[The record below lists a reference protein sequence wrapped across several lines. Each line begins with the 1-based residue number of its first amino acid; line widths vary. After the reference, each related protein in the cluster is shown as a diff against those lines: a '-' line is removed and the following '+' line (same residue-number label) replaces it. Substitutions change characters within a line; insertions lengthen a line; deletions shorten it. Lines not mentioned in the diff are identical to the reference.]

1 MAQPLPVDEALQR
14 LLAGVEPLGS
24 EQVPLAEAVGRVL
37 ASDLHARRTQPP
49 FPASAMDGYAV
60 RAEDIATLPAYLRP
74 AGESVAGKRYSGTL
88 QPGEAVRIF
97 TGAPVPEGADTILLQ
112 EDAIVHEDGRIE
124 ATEATARG
132 RHIRKAG
139 LDFSEGEKLLAAG
152 RVLDAAALA
161 LAAAANHPVLDVAR
175 TPVVA
180 ILATG
185 TELVAP
191 GATPGPDQIVASN
204 TYAIMALV
212 QQAGGRS
219 IDLGIVSD
227 DLGALDDA
235 IRRARESGA
244 DILVTLGGASV
255 GDHDLVKDALGA
267 AGMELD
273 FWKIAMRPGKPL
285 MYGRLG
291 ELRVLGL
298 PGNPVSSI
306 VCGHLF
312 LKPLVAA
319 LTGQAYE
326 HDIRS
331 AVLGTPMGA
340 NESRRDYVRAV
351 VASAEHH
358 GDQLVATPFP
368 TQDSSMLKTLAEANA
383 LIIREPHAPPA
394 DAGDPCKV
402 LMLR

>member
-1 MAQPLPVDEALQR
+1 MAQLLPVDEALQR

-24 EQVPLAEAVGRVL
+24 EQVSLAEAVGRVL

-74 AGESVAGKRYSGTL
+74 AGESVAGKRFSGTL

-97 TGAPVPEGADTILLQ
+97 TGAPVPEGADTVLLQ

-139 LDFSEGEKLLAAG
+139 LDFSEGEKLLATG

-175 TPVVA
+175 KPVVA

-244 DILVTLGGASV
+244 DVLVTLGGASV

-319 LTGQAYE
+319 LTGQTYE

-358 GDQLVATPFP
+358 GDQLVATPFA